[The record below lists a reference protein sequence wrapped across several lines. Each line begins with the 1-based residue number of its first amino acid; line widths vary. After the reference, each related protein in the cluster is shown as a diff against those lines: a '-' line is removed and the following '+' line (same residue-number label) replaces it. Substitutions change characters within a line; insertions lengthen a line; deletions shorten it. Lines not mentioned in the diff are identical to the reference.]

1 MSNRTVTYTIK
12 LLSDIA
18 RQARA
23 DAAVIEGTNQRQAKS
38 YQKMARDIDK
48 AAQSAQKLET
58 TAKQTHGALNT
69 MGNGVGARM
78 AKQIDIGIAK
88 LKQMQKIAGDVGGKI
103 LKSGAMGV
111 AGGYAAYKTADA
123 MIEKPVAYE
132 KRVAR
137 IAQTAYDG
145 KDIGEFK
152 DTQAQIQ
159 AGIKR
164 ATDAKQGGGGGRDDA
179 ARALDNMIASGQK
192 LDAAIAALPA
202 IMRTA
207 TASGADAKDLS
218 DIVIKGVQNGF
229 IQNTPE
235 AIAAAMDK
243 SVAAGRAGQ
252 FELPD
257 MAKWLGQQMSAGKL
271 AGLTGDK
278 GFERLL
284 VMNQAAMMSA
294 GSKDEA
300 GNNVVNLLAKLNSQ
314 DTAKDFQKQGFGDL
328 SKYLIESTKKGG
340 DSVDAWVSLL
350 KNEMGKNKEYQS
362 AQAQLQNAKT
372 PEAQKAANESIVN
385 LAMGTNIGKYFQDRQ
400 AIAALIPLLSD
411 KTGVSQQ
418 TIDAI
423 NNSQGT
429 VDFGV
434 QTYGTTTAFKQEQAA
449 NTRDNAVT
457 DAFTNLK
464 PAIDS
469 VIDGFTQ
476 LGQSMPNGAAVVAG
490 GAGIVGTASSAVGAG
505 MGGLYLWDM
514 IKNRKSGKNLP
525 APSPIVNAPAPRTR
539 DAMGVPL
546 GNAAEVATTV
556 PSRWNKAGRA
566 LGRGA
571 KVGGIVGVAA
581 MVGEPILNAV
591 AGEGSATARYGS
603 AAINGAALGAT
614 IGSIVPVLGTALGAA
629 IGGAGG
635 LLWEGIQSHM
645 DASQPKAP
653 EYLTNPQLN
662 QAPQAIQPQQVAVKM
677 QDGTLK
683 IQVNV
688 SPTSELISATAQAPQ
703 TIPLQLADG
712 GSTNPAGYVNRGSA
726 R

>member
-23 DAAVIEGTNQRQAKS
+23 DAAVIEGTNQRQSRS
-38 YQKMARDIDK
+38 YLKMARDIDK
-48 AAQSAQKLET
+48 AAQSAQKLAT
-58 TAKQTHGALNT
+58 TAKQTNGALNA

-103 LKSGAMGV
+103 LKGGAMGV

-132 KRVAR
+132 ARVAR

-145 KDIGEFK
+145 KDIGGFK
-152 DTQAQIQ
+152 DTQAQIE

-164 ATDAKQGGGGGRDDA
+164 ATDAKQGGGGSRDDA
-179 ARALDNMIASGQK
+179 AHALDNMIASGQK

-207 TASGADAKDLS
+207 TASGADPKDLS

-314 DTAKDFQKQGFGDL
+314 DTAKDFKKQGFGDL

-350 KNEMGKNKEYQS
+350 KNEMGKNKDYQQ
-362 AQAQLQNAKT
+362 AQAQLNNAKT
-372 PEAQKAANESIVN
+372 PEAQKAAYDSIVN

-464 PAIDS
+464 PAIDG

-514 IKNRKSGKNLP
+514 IKNRKGGKNLP

-546 GNAAEVATTV
+546 GNAAE
-556 PSRWNKAGRA
+556 SRWSKAGRA

-571 KVGGIVGVAA
+571 KVGGMVGVAS
-581 MVGEPILNAV
+581 MIGEPILNAV

-614 IGSIVPVLGTALGAA
+614 IGSVIAPGIGTAIGAA
-629 IGGAGG
+629 LFGVGGMVK
-635 LLWEGIQSHM
+635 EYFSEP
-645 DASQPKAP
+645 PKAP

-662 QAPQAIQPQQVAVKM
+662 QAPQALQPQQVAVKM
-677 QDGTLK
+677 QDGILK
-683 IQVNV
+683 VQVNV

>member
-23 DAAVIEGTNQRQAKS
+23 DAAVIEGTNQRQSRS
-38 YQKMARDIDK
+38 YLKMARDIDK
-48 AAQSAQKLET
+48 ATQSAQKL
-58 TAKQTHGALNT
+58 TATARLTNGALNN

-88 LKQMQKIAGDVGGKI
+88 LKQMQKLAGDVGGKI
-103 LKSGAMGV
+103 LKGGAMGV

-123 MIEKPVAYE
+123 MIEKPVSYE
-132 KRVAR
+132 SNVAR
-137 IAQTAYDG
+137 IVQTSYDG
-145 KDIGEFK
+145 RNLDEFK
-152 DTQAQIQ
+152 NQEARVNDV
-159 AGIKR
+159 IKK
-164 ATDAKQGGGGGRDDA
+164 ATDFKQGGGGSREA
-179 ARALDNMIASGQK
+179 AAEALSNLVSATGDLNKSLAMLPTIMKTAS
-192 LDAAIAALPA
+192 
-202 IMRTA
+202 
-207 TASGADAKDLS
+207 ASGASPKDLT
-218 DIVIKGVQNGF
+218 DIVIKGQATGF
-229 IQNTPE
+229 IGQSEQEINDALE
-235 AIAAAMDK
+235 KA
-243 SVAAGRAGQ
+243 VAAGKAGQ
-252 FELPD
+252 FEIRD
-257 MAKWLGQQMSAGKL
+257 MAPWLAKQFGEAKM
-271 AGLTGDK
+271 AGLGGAK

-284 VMNQAAMMSA
+284 KMNQVAMIGA
-294 GSKDEA
+294 GSTDDA
-300 GNNVVNLLAKLNSQ
+300 GNNVANLLGKLNSS
-314 DTAKDFQKQGFGDL
+314 DTAKDFKNSGYGDL
-328 SKYLIESTKKGG
+328 SKYLIAANRKGG
-340 DSVDAWVSLL
+340 DAVDAWMALL
-350 KNEMGKNKEYQS
+350 KSEMEKNKDYQTAQNKVKS
-362 AQAQLQNAKT
+362 ATT
-372 PEAQKAANESIVN
+372 PEEQRAANQAIMDIA
-385 LAMGTNIGKYFQDRQ
+385 LGTSVGRFFQDRQ
-400 AIAALIPLLSD
+400 AKGALIPMLGD
-411 KTGVSQQ
+411 ITGVGNKVQDS
-418 TIDAI
+418 I
-423 NNSQGT
+423 NNRAGL
-429 VDFGV
+429 VDFLH
-434 QTYGTTTAFKQEQAA
+434 QSYATTTAFKQEQAA

-464 PAIDS
+464 PAIDG

-490 GAGIVGTASSAVGAG
+490 GAGIAGVASSYAGTA
-505 MGGLYLWDM
+505 MGGLYLLDM
-514 IKNRKSGKNLP
+514 IKNRKGGKNLP
-525 APSPIVNAPAPRTR
+525 APSPIVNAPAPRAR

-556 PSRWNKAGRA
+556 PSRWSKAGRA

-571 KVGGIVGVAA
+571 KVGGIVGVAS
-581 MVGEPILNAV
+581 MIGEPILNAV

-603 AAINGAALGAT
+603 AAINGAAIGAT

-645 DASQPKAP
+645 EASQPKAP

-677 QDGTLK
+677 QDGILK
-683 IQVNV
+683 VQVNV

>member
-23 DAAVIEGTNQRQAKS
+23 DAAVIEGTNQRQSRS
-38 YQKMARDIDK
+38 YLKMARDIDK
-48 AAQSAQKLET
+48 ATQSAQKLSS
-58 TAKQTHGALNT
+58 TARLTNGALNN

-78 AKQIDIGIAK
+78 AKQIVIGIAK
-88 LKQMQKIAGDVGGKI
+88 LKQMQKLAGDVGGKI
-103 LKSGAMGV
+103 LKGGAMGV

-132 KRVAR
+132 SRVAR

-145 KDIGEFK
+145 KDMGGFK
-152 DTQAQIQ
+152 DTQAQIEV
-159 AGIKR
+159 GIKR
-164 ATDAKQGGGGGRDDA
+164 ATDAKQGGGGSRDDA

-207 TASGADAKDLS
+207 IASGADAKDLS

-229 IQNTPE
+229 IKNTPE

-314 DTAKDFQKQGFGDL
+314 DTAKDFKKQGFGDL

-350 KNEMGKNKEYQS
+350 KNEMGKNKDYQQ
-362 AQAQLQNAKT
+362 AQAQLNNAQT
-372 PEAQKAANESIVN
+372 PEAQKAAYDSIVN

-464 PAIDS
+464 PTIDG

-514 IKNRKSGKNLP
+514 IKNRKGGKNLP
-525 APSPIVNAPAPRTR
+525 APAPRTR

-571 KVGGIVGVAA
+571 RMGAKVGGIATVAA

-645 DASQPKAP
+645 EASQPKAP

-662 QAPQAIQPQQVAVKM
+662 QAPQAMQPQQVAVKM

>member
-23 DAAVIEGTNQRQAKS
+23 DAAVIEGTNQRQSRS
-38 YQKMARDIDK
+38 YLKMARDIDK
-48 AAQSAQKLET
+48 AAQSAQKLAT
-58 TAKQTHGALNT
+58 TAKQTNGALNT

-88 LKQMQKIAGDVGGKI
+88 LKQMQKLAGDVGGKI
-103 LKSGAMGV
+103 LKGGAMGV

-132 KRVAR
+132 ARVAR

-145 KDIGEFK
+145 KDIGGFK

-164 ATDAKQGGGGGRDDA
+164 ATDGEHGGGGSRDDA
-179 ARALDNMIASGQK
+179 AHALDNMIASGQK

-314 DTAKDFQKQGFGDL
+314 DTAKDFKKQGFGDL

-350 KNEMGKNKEYQS
+350 KNEMGKNKDYQQ
-362 AQAQLQNAKT
+362 AQAQLNNAQT
-372 PEAQKAANESIVN
+372 PEAQKAAYDSIVN

-423 NNSQGT
+423 NKSQGT

-449 NTRDNAVT
+449 NARDNAMT
-457 DAFTNLK
+457 DAFTKLK
-464 PAIDS
+464 PAIDGVVGS
-469 VIDGFTQ
+469 FTS
-476 LGQSMPNGAAVVAG
+476 LAQSMPNGAAVVAG

-514 IKNRKSGKNLP
+514 IKNRKGGKNLP
-525 APSPIVNAPAPRTR
+525 VPSTIVNAPAPRAR

-571 KVGGIVGVAA
+571 KMGAKVGGIATVAA

-614 IGSIVPVLGTALGAA
+614 IGSVIAPGIGTAIGAA
-629 IGGAGG
+629 LFGVGGMVK
-635 LLWEGIQSHM
+635 EYFSEP
-645 DASQPKAP
+645 PKAP

-662 QAPQAIQPQQVAVKM
+662 QAPQAMQPQQVAVKM
-677 QDGTLK
+677 QDGILK
-683 IQVNV
+683 VQVNV